1 MTARTIIQLI
11 KTSHGCGSV
20 HETVPKKEHTK
31 LSAMRNEPIAKEIG
45 LGTSDVS
52 FAATT

>member
-1 MTARTIIQLI
+1 L
-11 KTSHGCGSV
+11 CGSV
-20 HETVPKKEHTK
+20 HETVPRKEHTK
-31 LSAMRNEPIAKEIG
+31 LSAMRNELIAEEIG